1 MSSATKLAEEEIDFN
16 NSDGGELEV
25 DNDELEGKEEKF
37 AARVGAAVE
46 AIKTLFKTEPP
57 IEELLGNTFY
67 QVSSKFG
74 LTLDPMFRTL
84 TFKTTKFSAFKC
96 CEKYSYTR
104 GEEELE
110 RRELM
115 KMLAI
120 QLRRIDLS
128 DGTDIVAAADDE
140 TIQCYEDSAKYRD
153 FIQQRDTPHRLFGTV
168 GGIKPQSKCT
178 QYQNSLLELV
188 KFFLENAEIPSC
200 ASDNESEKTLNRYY
214 QSHIQYPPREH
225 PSKEALI
232 AETLHNNSA
241 YSSARRKTI
250 DNKTKQKSSENQ
262 GHKPAAA
269 KTSKAKKDWQNEL
282 RSRVRKMSL

>member
-1 MSSATKLAEEEIDFN
+1 VKNIHTPN
-16 NSDGGELEV
+16 
-25 DNDELEGKEEKF
+25 
-37 AARVGAAVE
+37 R
-46 AIKTLFKTEPP
+46 
-57 IEELLGNTFY
+57 
-67 QVSSKFG
+67 
-74 LTLDPMFRTL
+74 
-84 TFKTTKFSAFKC
+84 
-96 CEKYSYTR
+96 
-104 GEEELE
+104 EEELE

-115 KMLAI
+115 KTLAI
-120 QLRRIDLS
+120 QLRRVDLN

-140 TIQCYEDSAKYRD
+140 TIQCNEDSAKHRD
-153 FIQQRDTPHRLFGTV
+153 FIQQRDTPHGLFGTL

-200 ASDNESEKTLNRYY
+200 ASDNESKKTLNRYY

-225 PSKEALI
+225 PSKEFETGRALI
-232 AETLHNNSA
+232 AETLHDNSA
-241 YSSARRKTI
+241 NSSARRKTI
-250 DNKTKQKSSENQ
+250 DNKTKQKSSKNQ